1 MNTKDIIQENLR
13 ESDQLMLKIFRTIP
27 LFIMADVLFIL
38 VLKKFNLEI
47 SDWLIASTAVVCFI
61 PLIYYKKSEDKKHFF
76 WISIICTEWITSLIY
91 ITSWYYG
98 ALLLGISLLVCV
110 IYLDTKSMK
119 RLLIAKVPLTLLINI
134 TTFYINRDYTFAAT
148 HREFI
153 SSSIYFVLQ
162 IVIIGYLCGYIAKK
176 TNNVFETFI
185 KQNDELD
192 ILLQNNRQSTEKI
205 NETINNL
212 SHNIGKSS
220 EGVELITQSSSTISN
235 KAQNM
240 SDKAYESKVAFE
252 TITSQIQDNSKQSSE
267 IFELTREMNT
277 LTIKNQENMQALV
290 QQMNELKLE
299 NQKSQETFKGLQAST
314 EEISVALKIINAVS
328 EETDLIALNASI
340 EAAKAGETGKSFAVV
355 AAEIKKLAT
364 QTANSVQYIEKVIDK
379 VGTSMQTSVSAMN
392 NTDEMLK
399 QNVEK
404 LSVTL
409 QDFDKMATFQE
420 TVSQKISDSEKSIQA
435 LRSHVIEVDEKM
447 NETMLDSK
455 ETSENISEISAVLE
469 EISAALQEIT
479 SDAKEVQEHSNRLV
493 NVRD

>member
-1 MNTKDIIQENLR
+1 
-13 ESDQLMLKIFRTIP
+13 
-27 LFIMADVLFIL
+27 
-38 VLKKFNLEI
+38 
-47 SDWLIASTAVVCFI
+47 
-61 PLIYYKKSEDKKHFF
+61 
-76 WISIICTEWITSLIY
+76 
-91 ITSWYYG
+91 
-98 ALLLGISLLVCV
+98 
-110 IYLDTKSMK
+110 
-119 RLLIAKVPLTLLINI
+119 
-134 TTFYINRDYTFAAT
+134 
-148 HREFI
+148 
-153 SSSIYFVLQ
+153 
-162 IVIIGYLCGYIAKK
+162 
-176 TNNVFETFI
+176 
-185 KQNDELD
+185 
-192 ILLQNNRQSTEKI
+192 
-205 NETINNL
+205 
-212 SHNIGKSS
+212 
-220 EGVELITQSSSTISN
+220 
-235 KAQNM
+235 M
-240 SDKAYESKVAFE
+240 SDKAYESKIAFE

-404 LSVTL
+404 LSFTL